1 MEIALQYRPDPVIS
15 IIKTMFARIL
25 FMADTPSAKTT
36 AISEDVSMTA
46 ARLMDTYGN
55 GILRFAYTYVHNMED
70 AEDILQETLIQYMRT
85 APVFENE
92 RHEKAWLFTVAANIS
107 KNKIKSNNI
116 RRADEL
122 NEELVAEK
130 KEDLSYLWDAVK
142 RLPEDYREVIHL
154 FYEEDLT
161 TAQIAQ
167 VLRRRESTVRSQLK
181 RARDK
186 LKEILKESYDF
197 E

>member
-1 MEIALQYRPDPVIS
+1 MLSIAVQNPLWRFIEIIRAV
-15 IIKTMFARIL
+15 
-25 FMADTPSAKTT
+25 FMSDAAPAGPT
-36 AISEDVSMTA
+36 AIADDTSLTA

-55 GILRFAYTYVHNMED
+55 QILRFAYTYVHNYED
-70 AEDILQETLIQYMRT
+70 AEDILQETLISYMRT

-92 RHEKAWLFTVAANIS
+92 KHEKSWLFTVAANHS
-107 KNKIKSNNI
+107 KNKIKSNNL

-130 KEDLSYLWDAVK
+130 KEDLSYLWEAVK
-142 RLPEDYREVIHL
+142 SLPEDYREVIHL
-154 FYEEDLT
+154 FYEEDYT

-167 VLRRRESTVRSQLK
+167 VLKRRESTVRSQLK

-186 LKEILKESYDF
+186 LKEILKENYDLG
-197 E
+197 

>member
-1 MEIALQYRPDPVIS
+1 MISAGLTLGYRRSFLSELIG
-15 IIKTMFARIL
+15 ML
-25 FMADTPSAKTT
+25 FIGQAGASTT
-36 AISEDVSMTA
+36 SISEDISLTA

-55 GILRFAYTYVHNMED
+55 QILRFAYSYVHNMED
-70 AEDILQETLIQYMRT
+70 AEDILQETLISYMKT

-92 RHEKAWLFTVAANIS
+92 RHEKSWLFTVTANHS

-130 KEDLSYLWDAVK
+130 KEDLSFIWEAVK
-142 RLPEDYREVIHL
+142 NLPDDYREVIHL

-167 VLRRRESTVRSQLK
+167 VLKRRESTVRSQLK
-181 RARDK
+181 RGRDK
-186 LKEILKESYDF
+186 LKDILKENYDF
-197 E
+197 G

>member
-1 MEIALQYRPDPVIS
+1 MSIALQYRPDPLVEFVKAIRAVFV
-15 IIKTMFARIL
+15 K
-25 FMADTPSAKTT
+25 DTEGAKITS
-36 AISEDVSMTA
+36 ISEDVALTA

-70 AEDILQETLIQYMRT
+70 AEDVLQETLIQYMRT

-92 RHEKAWLFTVAANIS
+92 RHEKSWLFTVASNIS

-142 RLPEDYREVIHL
+142 HLPDDYREVIHL

-161 TAQIAQ
+161 TMQIAQ
-167 VLRRRESTVRSQLK
+167 VLGRRESTVRSQLK

>member
-1 MEIALQYRPDPVIS
+1 MISAGLTLGYRRSFLSELIG
-15 IIKTMFARIL
+15 ML
-25 FMADTPSAKTT
+25 FIGQAGASTT
-36 AISEDVSMTA
+36 SISEDISLTA

-55 GILRFAYTYVHNMED
+55 QIIRFAYSYVHNMED
-70 AEDILQETLIQYMRT
+70 AEDILQETLISYMKT

-92 RHEKAWLFTVAANIS
+92 RHEKSWLFTVTANHS

-130 KEDLSYLWDAVK
+130 KEDLSFIWEAVK
-142 RLPEDYREVIHL
+142 NLPDDYREVIHL

-167 VLRRRESTVRSQLK
+167 VLKRRESTVRSQLK
-181 RARDK
+181 RGRDK
-186 LKEILKESYDF
+186 LKDILKENYDF
-197 E
+197 G

>member
-1 MEIALQYRPDPVIS
+1 M
-15 IIKTMFARIL
+15 L
-25 FMADTPSAKTT
+25 FIGQAGASTT
-36 AISEDVSMTA
+36 SISEDISLTA

-55 GILRFAYTYVHNMED
+55 QILRFAYSYVHNMED
-70 AEDILQETLIQYMRT
+70 AEDILQETLISYMKT

-92 RHEKAWLFTVAANIS
+92 RHEKSWLFTVTANHS

-130 KEDLSYLWDAVK
+130 KEDLSFIWEAVK
-142 RLPEDYREVIHL
+142 NLPDDYREVIHL

-167 VLRRRESTVRSQLK
+167 VLKRRESTVRSQLK
-181 RARDK
+181 RGRDK
-186 LKEILKESYDF
+186 LKDILKENYDF
-197 E
+197 G

>member
-1 MEIALQYRPDPVIS
+1 MLSIAVNNPLYQFVSFIR
-15 IIKTMFARIL
+15 AA
-25 FMADTPSAKTT
+25 FMSDAATGYPT
-36 AISEDVSMTA
+36 AIADDISLTA

-55 GILRFAYTYVHNMED
+55 QILRFAYTYVHNYED
-70 AEDILQETLIQYMRT
+70 AEDILQETLIPYMRT

-92 RHEKAWLFTVAANIS
+92 KHEKSWLFTVAANHS
-107 KNKIKSNNI
+107 KNKIKSNNL

-130 KEDLSYLWDAVK
+130 KEDLSYLWEAVK
-142 RLPEDYREVIHL
+142 SLPEDYREVIHL
-154 FYEEDLT
+154 FYQEDYT

-167 VLRRRESTVRSQLK
+167 VLKRRESTVRSQLK

-186 LKEILKESYDF
+186 LKEILKENYDLG
-197 E
+197 